1 VVSSFKDNKPFIG
14 TTRYASLAAH
24 KGYEL
29 GRKDD
34 LESMMYVLLFFLKGV
49 LPWQNLQNVTDDER
63 TIKVGELK
71 LRIDLAELCK
81 DLPVQFVTIMEY
93 IYWVA

>member
-1 VVSSFKDNKPFIG
+1 MMLFLKVASSFKDNKPFIG

-34 LESMMYVLLFFLKGV
+34 LESMVYVLLFFLKGQ
-49 LPWQNLQNVTDDER
+49 LPWQN
-63 TIKVGELK
+63 
-71 LRIDLAELCK
+71 
-81 DLPVQFVTIMEY
+81 M
-93 IYWVA
+93 

>member
-1 VVSSFKDNKPFIG
+1 MYIIDFGISKIYTDSKRKHIAFKKNKPFIG

-34 LESMMYVLLFFLKGV
+34 LESLMYVLIYLHKGI
-49 LPWQNLQNVTDDER
+49 LPW
-63 TIKVGELK
+63 
-71 LRIDLAELCK
+71 
-81 DLPVQFVTIMEY
+81 
-93 IYWVA
+93 